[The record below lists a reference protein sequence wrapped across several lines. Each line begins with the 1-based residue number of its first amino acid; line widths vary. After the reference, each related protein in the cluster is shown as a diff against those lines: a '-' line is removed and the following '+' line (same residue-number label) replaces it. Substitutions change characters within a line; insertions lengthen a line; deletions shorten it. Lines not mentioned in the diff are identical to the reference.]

1 MKIVVTGGTGMVGS
15 YIKDIVRVKYPEHE
29 FKFLSR
35 LDCELTDR
43 KKTLL
48 YFKTYKFDYIIHLA
62 AAVGGLYKN
71 MNDKIFMFSENIK
84 INENVLE
91 ACHKNNVKRGIFC
104 LSSCVYPAKPSRF
117 PMTEEMLHE
126 SPPHFSNEGYSY
138 SKRMLEMQTRAYNK
152 KHGCQFICAT
162 PVNLYGKY
170 DNFNLVDGHF
180 IPMIMHRFFKE
191 KQFRHDYPGGNF
203 EAYGTGEP
211 LRQFLYA
218 GDFAEIIL
226 SLLFHYEGDE
236 RHIICCNDNEWKIRD
251 IVHKLVDVMEI
262 PRDHVKWLTEKADG
276 CMKKTVSN
284 EKLKSILKD
293 FNFTE
298 INKGLEITYDWFKE
312 NYNNIRK

>member
-84 INENVLE
+84 INENILKLAIKRMLNVVYFV
-91 ACHKNNVKRGIFC
+91 CHRAYIYEN
-104 LSSCVYPAKPSRF
+104 LRF

-191 KQFRHDYPGGNF
+191 
-203 EAYGTGEP
+203 T
-211 LRQFLYA
+211 
-218 GDFAEIIL
+218 
-226 SLLFHYEGDE
+226 
-236 RHIICCNDNEWKIRD
+236 
-251 IVHKLVDVMEI
+251 I
-262 PRDHVKWLTEKADG
+262 P
-276 CMKKTVSN
+276 S
-284 EKLKSILKD
+284 
-293 FNFTE
+293 
-298 INKGLEITYDWFKE
+298 
-312 NYNNIRK
+312 